1 MGTLLQNVV
10 NFVFLLLAITLL
22 IVLWGSA
29 TDNTNTNNLL
39 EQIETVR
46 DENRKVIGS
55 NTAFLEQKIN
65 SLAKV
70 QNDYQYSTSRKIA
83 LLENKVE
90 SLSKTERQHRLI
102 SNNLN
107 KSLIINTDVAV
118 KRTESASE

>member
-1 MGTLLQNVV
+1 M
-10 NFVFLLLAITLL
+10 
-22 IVLWGSA
+22 
-29 TDNTNTNNLL
+29 
-39 EQIETVR
+39 R
-46 DENRKVIGS
+46 DENREVTGS

-65 SLAKV
+65 SGAKV
-70 QNDYQYSTSRKIA
+70 QNGYQYSTSRKIT

-90 SLSKTERQHRLI
+90 QLSKKEPQHQLI